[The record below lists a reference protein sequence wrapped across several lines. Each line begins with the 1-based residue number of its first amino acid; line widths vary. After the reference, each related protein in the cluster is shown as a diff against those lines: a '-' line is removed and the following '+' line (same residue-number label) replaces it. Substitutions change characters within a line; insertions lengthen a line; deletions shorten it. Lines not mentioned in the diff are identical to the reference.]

1 VLYLVFL
8 LLSIPVVIVVGL
20 ALYFEKKSGM
30 SVPDENVQAE
40 KSKVFV
46 DHNRVNANIV
56 ESGNNS
62 N

>member
-1 VLYLVFL
+1 MLNLVFL

-40 KSKVFV
+40 KFKEFV
-46 DHNRVNANIV
+46 DHNRVNAN
-56 ESGNNS
+56 S
-62 N
+62 

>member
-1 VLYLVFL
+1 MLNLVFL

-40 KSKVFV
+40 KFKEFV
-46 DHNRVNANIV
+46 DYNRVNANSNV
-56 ESGNNS
+56 GGNS